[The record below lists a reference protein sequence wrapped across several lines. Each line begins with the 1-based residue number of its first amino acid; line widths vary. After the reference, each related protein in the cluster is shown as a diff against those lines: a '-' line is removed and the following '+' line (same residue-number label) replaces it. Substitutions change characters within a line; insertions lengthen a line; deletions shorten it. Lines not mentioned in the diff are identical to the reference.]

1 VKDKPHDFGS
11 NEITTVKWWYP
22 SPIKVINIDNFIPLY
37 FELML
42 KNDVKYTFFGKNL
55 LLMWKAET
63 HSRC

>member
-1 VKDKPHDFGS
+1 
-11 NEITTVKWWYP
+11 
-22 SPIKVINIDNFIPLY
+22 
-37 FELML
+37 ML